1 MVARLRSL
9 AVKLRSA
16 CNCANEVRRQ
26 RSVNRGARGRSDWS
40 GGFEDEHS
48 ARRRL

>member
-26 RSVNRGARGRSDWS
+26 RSVNRGAGSLRLV
-40 GGFEDEHS
+40 
-48 ARRRL
+48 RRP